1 MKRIVKFV
9 LSIIAIFIISCLGSI
24 AAVGF
29 SINES
34 KIYGMVDNDT
44 HGYFDF
50 AGYQFENEHIYV
62 GQHGKVEFYYNHWI
76 QTDNEQ
82 DLKPHYITLP
92 SFWTGLEYDGKILP
106 RDGYASYRIH
116 TYNLTPGISLSSSF
130 MRMPSKIFFNGIL
143 AYEIGAPSKEKQ
155 SALVPLEGKTYPYI
169 VPESGEIEVII
180 EVGNCG
186 IGGIR
191 TMPGFTLTSNLP
203 YPYEIFLEQF
213 NLMFSA
219 GMIIIL
225 IFSFFT
231 LALPKKN
238 HHLIY
243 MVLAFFLIYI
253 TSVDTPFY
261 LKELG
266 FKYRDSV
273 LDLHLN
279 AFSVLVGIIVCYFY
293 LDKENIIKKDKKHI
307 IIFTILSALFLG
319 SLHFTYN
326 TYYAFISYG
335 FLTLIML
342 DILYLMLKTFYKD
355 MSKINFLHLIA
366 VSSLYGLMNFSMISS
381 TGVLIFDLTNFYE
394 SLVLISMIIFMS
406 VYLIN
411 INFIRRKTIKNNE
424 LKKQFN
430 YLFSKSLI
438 HSLSTKEIN
447 NGLNLIKNQYKISDI
462 DGMNATYMFTTS
474 LRNEIKSL
482 NNYFSLFDEESKILL
497 NKVNFN
503 NLLFNKNINIIFD
516 VDRTNFEIPS
526 IFMNEVIDEIFL
538 NDDGDVFIS
547 ANEGKLVI
555 TMNKKRIKK
564 SEMIDSLC
572 QRMKLLNWE
581 FKIVEEKDRT
591 FYLLER
597 E

>member
-1 MKRIVKFV
+1 MTV
-9 LSIIAIFIISCLGSI
+9 S
-24 AAVGF
+24 
-29 SINES
+29 
-34 KIYGMVDNDT
+34 
-44 HGYFDF
+44 
-50 AGYQFENEHIYV
+50 
-62 GQHGKVEFYYNHWI
+62 
-76 QTDNEQ
+76 
-82 DLKPHYITLP
+82 
-92 SFWTGLEYDGKILP
+92 
-106 RDGYASYRIH
+106 
-116 TYNLTPGISLSSSF
+116 
-130 MRMPSKIFFNGIL
+130 
-143 AYEIGAPSKEKQ
+143 
-155 SALVPLEGKTYPYI
+155 
-169 VPESGEIEVII
+169 
-180 EVGNCG
+180 
-186 IGGIR
+186 
-191 TMPGFTLTSNLP
+191 
-203 YPYEIFLEQF
+203 
-213 NLMFSA
+213 
-219 GMIIIL
+219 
-225 IFSFFT
+225 
-231 LALPKKN
+231 
-238 HHLIY
+238 
-243 MVLAFFLIYI
+243 
-253 TSVDTPFY
+253 
-261 LKELG
+261 
-266 FKYRDSV
+266 
-273 LDLHLN
+273 
-279 AFSVLVGIIVCYFY
+279 

-355 MSKINFLHLIA
+355 MSKINFLHLIE

-381 TGVLIFDLTNFYE
+381 TGILIFDLTNFYE

>member
-1 MKRIVKFV
+1 
-9 LSIIAIFIISCLGSI
+9 
-24 AAVGF
+24 
-29 SINES
+29 
-34 KIYGMVDNDT
+34 
-44 HGYFDF
+44 
-50 AGYQFENEHIYV
+50 
-62 GQHGKVEFYYNHWI
+62 
-76 QTDNEQ
+76 
-82 DLKPHYITLP
+82 
-92 SFWTGLEYDGKILP
+92 
-106 RDGYASYRIH
+106 
-116 TYNLTPGISLSSSF
+116 
-130 MRMPSKIFFNGIL
+130 
-143 AYEIGAPSKEKQ
+143 
-155 SALVPLEGKTYPYI
+155 
-169 VPESGEIEVII
+169 
-180 EVGNCG
+180 
-186 IGGIR
+186 
-191 TMPGFTLTSNLP
+191 MPGFTLTSNLP

-279 AFSVLVGIIVCYFY
+279 AFSVFVGIIVCYFY

-381 TGVLIFDLTNFYE
+381 TGILIFDLTNFYE

-406 VYLIN
+406 IYLIN